1 MKINESKAK
10 SDKDLKRK
18 LKMHKIDNIKKR
30 KLSLEKT
37 ISALREG
44 IINETLAAD
53 KNHDL
58 ACSGKPAAFCKTLKE
73 KEKIDDIQ
81 I

>member
-1 MKINESKAK
+1 MDE
-10 SDKDLKRK
+10 
-18 LKMHKIDNIKKR
+18 IDNIKKQ

-58 ACSGKPAAFCKTLKE
+58 SSTAKAAAFCKTLRE
-73 KEKIDDIQ
+73 KEKTLSEIDAIQ
-81 I
+81 IKLQDEYKEL